1 MISQKMLQL
10 GKQASVIRAI
20 VLCLVNEFARLLC
33 TSIDRLETMGLAAI
47 IILLLSPVELFG
59 AGFQLSFVAY
69 MGILLLQK
77 PIEKWGNSVCAW
89 LKEKCSKKSVEE
101 QEKKPA
107 VTVSGKIKQAV
118 LGFLSTTI
126 AAQIATAPVL
136 LYSFGYI
143 SVWSLLLNCIF
154 VPFISAVF
162 SLLLIFVVAAC
173 VLPIGASAFTLYL
186 PNVVWSA
193 VLLVFE
199 GVDFSICSISGVTIP
214 VAACV
219 CYYGGLTFVTDK
231 WNLTRK
237 WQHAFASLCCA
248 GFICVVLVSNI

>member
-1 MISQKMLQL
+1 
-10 GKQASVIRAI
+10 
-20 VLCLVNEFARLLC
+20 
-33 TSIDRLETMGLAAI
+33 
-47 IILLLSPVELFG
+47 
-59 AGFQLSFVAY
+59 

-77 PIEKWGNSVCAW
+77 PLEKWGNSVCDFV
-89 LKEKCSKKSVEE
+89 KEKCAKKSMEE

-107 VTVSGKIKQAV
+107 ITVQGKIRQAV
-118 LGFLSTTI
+118 IGFLATTV

-136 LYSFGYI
+136 LYSFGYL

-162 SLLLIFVVAAC
+162 SLLLIFVMVAC
-173 VLPIGASAFTLYL
+173 VLPIGASVVVLYL

-199 GVDFSICSISGVTIP
+199 SVDFSALSISGVTVS

-231 WNLTRK
+231 WNLTKK
-237 WQHAFASLCCA
+237 WKNAYAMLCFA
-248 GFICVVLVSNI
+248 GFVGVILLSNL